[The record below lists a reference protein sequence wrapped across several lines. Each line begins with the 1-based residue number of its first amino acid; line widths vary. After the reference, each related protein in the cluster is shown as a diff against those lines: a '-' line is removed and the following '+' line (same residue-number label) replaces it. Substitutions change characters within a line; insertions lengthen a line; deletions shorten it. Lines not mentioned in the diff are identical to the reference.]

1 MNCNP
6 CMVLNKVL
14 KKQDL
19 QYWLAC
25 LFCTVCR
32 V

>member
-19 QYWLAC
+19 Q
-25 LFCTVCR
+25 
-32 V
+32 